1 MVRGISTKNVGM
13 IMVKSASAAHVT
25 TAQFIVGV
33 VGQKNGEFSGLADQG
48 ILANLAQL
56 NGRFKECIQRRYL
69 ARRLAERPL
78 DATVHR

>member
-1 MVRGISTKNVGM
+1 
-13 IMVKSASAAHVT
+13 MVKTASAAHVT

-56 NGRFKECIQRRYL
+56 NGRFKECIQRR
-69 ARRLAERPL
+69 
-78 DATVHR
+78 